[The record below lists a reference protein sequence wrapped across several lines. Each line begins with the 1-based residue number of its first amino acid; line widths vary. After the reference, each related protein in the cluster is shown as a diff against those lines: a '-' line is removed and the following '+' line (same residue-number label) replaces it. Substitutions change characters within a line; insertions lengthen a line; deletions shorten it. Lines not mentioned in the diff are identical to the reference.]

1 MKGGEGDFFIR
12 HHFRIEGVEG
22 SRIQV
27 VKFLSLEPWN
37 PCLPADRLEFSNLFG
52 LGRLNGTMTQVRTR
66 FAPSPTGDLH
76 IGGARTA
83 LFNWLLARQARG
95 VFILRIEDT
104 DVARSTQE
112 SIQVILDAMTWLG
125 MDWDEGPFYQTQ
137 RVSFYREAAEKLLKE
152 GKAYRC
158 YCTPEELETKR
169 EAALKA
175 GIKPKYDRTCLHRA
189 RLGAKPRAQIPSAI
203 RFLSPDEG
211 KTVVEDLIQGRVEF
225 DNTELDDLIILRS
238 DGLPTYNFSVVVDD
252 ATMGITHVIRGNDH
266 LNNTPRQIQIYQ
278 GLGYPIPQ
286 FGHVPMILGP
296 DKKKLSKRH
305 GAQSVMEYK
314 KLGYLPQAVVNY
326 LVRLG
331 WSYGD
336 QEEFTREELIEK
348 FSLEAVGRSAAAI
361 NPGKLDWLNSQYIKK
376 IELDDL
382 VQRVQPFIEAKG
394 YSNIDPDLLR
404 KAILSF
410 KERVKTLVEMAEL
423 SEFYFCDEIAYD
435 EKAAGKFLSQE
446 TMPIFSQMIP
456 SLSKESVLGK
466 EKAHQLIEQLAE
478 TRGEPL
484 VKIAQPIRVALT
496 GRTVSPPIDEVMEVL
511 GKEKVIKRLE
521 RAIEYIKKSE
531 IRISKSE
538 TNQKSK

>member
-1 MKGGEGDFFIR
+1 
-12 HHFRIEGVEG
+12 
-22 SRIQV
+22 
-27 VKFLSLEPWN
+27 
-37 PCLPADRLEFSNLFG
+37 
-52 LGRLNGTMTQVRTR
+52 MTKVRTR

-83 LFNWLLARQARG
+83 LFNWLLARHSQG

-137 RVSFYREAAEKLLKE
+137 RISLYREAAEKLLKE

-158 YCTPEELETKR
+158 YCTPEELGTKR

-175 GIKPKYDRTCLHRA
+175 GMKPKYDRTCLGRKSFPSE
-189 RLGAKPRAQIPSAI
+189 RPSAI
-203 RFLSPDEG
+203 RFLSPEEG

-225 DNTELDDLIILRS
+225 DNTELDDLIIFRS

-278 GLGYPIPQ
+278 ALGYPIPK

-314 KLGYLPQAVVNY
+314 KMGYLPQAVVNY

-376 IELDDL
+376 IELEEL
-382 VQRVQPFIEAKG
+382 VQRVRPFIEAKG
-394 YSNIDPDLLR
+394 YSNIASDLLR
-404 KAILSF
+404 KAILSLR
-410 KERVKTLVEMAEL
+410 ERVKTLVEMADL
-423 SEFYFCDEIAYD
+423 SEFYFCEEIVYD
-435 EKAAGKFLSQE
+435 EKAAGKFLNQE
-446 TMPIFSQMIP
+446 ITPMLEQVVT
-456 SLSKESVLGK
+456 SLSKESTLEK
-466 EKAHQLIEQLAE
+466 ENVHRLIQQLAE
-478 TRGEPL
+478 TRREPL

-496 GRTVSPPIDEVMEVL
+496 GRTVSPPIDEVIEVL
-511 GKEKVIKRLE
+511 GKGEVIRRLHK
-521 RAIEYIKKSE
+521 AIKYIKSH
-531 IRISKSE
+531 
-538 TNQKSK
+538 

>member
-1 MKGGEGDFFIR
+1 
-12 HHFRIEGVEG
+12 
-22 SRIQV
+22 
-27 VKFLSLEPWN
+27 
-37 PCLPADRLEFSNLFG
+37 
-52 LGRLNGTMTQVRTR
+52 MTKVRTR

-83 LFNWLLARQARG
+83 LFNWLLARHSQG

-137 RVSFYREAAEKLLKE
+137 RISLYREAAEKLLKE

-175 GIKPKYDRTCLHRA
+175 GMKPKYDRTCLGR
-189 RLGAKPRAQIPSAI
+189 KSFPSEKPSAI
-203 RFLSPDEG
+203 RFLSPEEG

-278 GLGYPIPQ
+278 ALGYPIPK

-314 KLGYLPQAVVNY
+314 KMGYLPQAVVNY

-376 IELDDL
+376 IELEEL
-382 VQRVQPFIEAKG
+382 VQRVRPFIEAKG
-394 YSNIDPDLLR
+394 YSNIAPDLLR
-404 KAILSF
+404 KAILSLR
-410 KERVKTLVEMAEL
+410 ERVKTLVEMADL
-423 SEFYFCDEIAYD
+423 SEFYFCEEIVYD
-435 EKAAGKFLSQE
+435 EKAAGKFLNQE
-446 TMPIFSQMIP
+446 ITPMLEQVVT
-456 SLSKESVLGK
+456 SLSKESTLEK
-466 EKAHQLIEQLAE
+466 ENVHRLIQQLAE
-478 TRGEPL
+478 TRREPL

-496 GRTVSPPIDEVMEVL
+496 GRTVSPPIDEVIEVL
-511 GKEKVIKRLE
+511 GKGEVIKRLQ
-521 RAIEYIKKSE
+521 RAIEYIAK
-531 IRISKSE
+531 
-538 TNQKSK
+538 QV

>member
-1 MKGGEGDFFIR
+1 
-12 HHFRIEGVEG
+12 
-22 SRIQV
+22 
-27 VKFLSLEPWN
+27 
-37 PCLPADRLEFSNLFG
+37 
-52 LGRLNGTMTQVRTR
+52 MTKVRTR

-83 LFNWLLARQARG
+83 LFNWLLARHSQG

-137 RVSFYREAAEKLLKE
+137 RISLYREAAEKLLKE

-175 GIKPKYDRTCLHRA
+175 GMKPKYDRTCLGR
-189 RLGAKPRAQIPSAI
+189 KSFPSEKPSAI
-203 RFLSPDEG
+203 RFLSPEEG

-278 GLGYPIPQ
+278 ALGYPIPK

-314 KLGYLPQAVVNY
+314 KMGYLPQAVVNY

-376 IELDDL
+376 IELKEL
-382 VQRVQPFIEAKG
+382 VQRVRPFIEAKG
-394 YSNIDPDLLR
+394 YSNIAPDLLR
-404 KAILSF
+404 KAILSLR
-410 KERVKTLVEMAEL
+410 ERVKTLVEMADL
-423 SEFYFCDEIAYD
+423 SEFYFCEEIVYD
-435 EKAAGKFLSQE
+435 EKAAGKFLNQE
-446 TMPIFSQMIP
+446 ITPMLEQVVT
-456 SLSKESVLGK
+456 SLSKESTLEK
-466 EKAHQLIEQLAE
+466 ENVHRLIQQLAE
-478 TRGEPL
+478 TRREPL

-496 GRTVSPPIDEVMEVL
+496 GRTVSPPIDEVIEVL
-511 GKEKVIKRLE
+511 GKGEVIRRLHK
-521 RAIEYIKKSE
+521 AIKYIKSH
-531 IRISKSE
+531 
-538 TNQKSK
+538 

>member
-1 MKGGEGDFFIR
+1 
-12 HHFRIEGVEG
+12 
-22 SRIQV
+22 
-27 VKFLSLEPWN
+27 
-37 PCLPADRLEFSNLFG
+37 
-52 LGRLNGTMTQVRTR
+52 MTKVRTR

-83 LFNWLLARQARG
+83 IFNWLLARHTQGA
-95 VFILRIEDT
+95 FILRIEDT

-137 RVSFYREAAEKLLKE
+137 RISLYQEAAERLLKQ

-158 YCTPEELETKR
+158 YCTPEEVAEKR

-175 GIKPKYDRTCLHRA
+175 GVKPKYDRTCLSR
-189 RLGAKPRAQIPSAI
+189 KPPYPDGPYAI

-211 KTVVEDLIQGRVEF
+211 KTGVEDLIQGHVQF

-278 GLGYPIPQ
+278 ALDYPLPK
-286 FGHVPMILGP
+286 FGHVSMILGP

-314 KLGYLPQAVVNY
+314 KMGYLPQAVVNY

-336 QEEFTREELIEK
+336 QEEFTQEELIEK
-348 FSLEAVGRSAAAI
+348 FSLKAVGRSPAAI
-361 NPGKLDWLNSQYIKK
+361 NPGKLDWLNAQYIKRT
-376 IELDDL
+376 ELGEL
-382 VQRVQPFIEAKG
+382 VQRARPFMEAKG
-394 YSNIDPDLLR
+394 YSITDLDLLR
-404 KAILSF
+404 KAVLSLR
-410 KERVKTLVEMAEL
+410 ERVKTLVEMAEL
-423 SEFYFCDEIAYD
+423 SEFYFREEIGYE
-435 EKAAGKFLSQE
+435 EKAAEKFLKIDAVPLFEQIIAALAKEGVFDKGSGHRLIQE
-446 TMPIFSQMIP
+446 M
-456 SLSKESVLGK
+456 
-466 EKAHQLIEQLAE
+466 AE
-478 TRGEPL
+478 HREMPL

-496 GRTVSPPIDEVMEVL
+496 GKTVSPPIDEVMEAL
-511 GKEKVIKRLE
+511 GRERVIQRLKR
-521 RAIEYIKKSE
+521 AMEYIKGT
-531 IRISKSE
+531 R
-538 TNQKSK
+538 

>member
-1 MKGGEGDFFIR
+1 
-12 HHFRIEGVEG
+12 
-22 SRIQV
+22 
-27 VKFLSLEPWN
+27 
-37 PCLPADRLEFSNLFG
+37 
-52 LGRLNGTMTQVRTR
+52 MTKVRTR

-83 LFNWLLARQARG
+83 LFSWLLARHAQG

-104 DVARSTQE
+104 DVARSTRE

-137 RVSFYREAAEKLLKE
+137 RISFYQEAAEKLLKE
-152 GKAYRC
+152 GRAYRC

-175 GIKPKYDRTCLHRA
+175 GIKPKYDRTCLHRKSFPTG
-189 RLGAKPRAQIPSAI
+189 RPSAI
-203 RFLSPDEG
+203 RFLSPEEG

-225 DNTELDDLIILRS
+225 ENTELDDLIILRS

-252 ATMGITHVIRGNDH
+252 ATMGITHVVRGNDH

-278 GLGYPIPQ
+278 ALGHPIPK

-305 GAQSVMEYK
+305 GAQSVMEYQK
-314 KLGYLPQAVVNY
+314 MGYLPQAVVNY

-331 WSYGD
+331 WSFGD

-376 IELDDL
+376 IELEEL
-382 VQRVQPFIEAKG
+382 VQRVRPFIEAKG
-394 YSNIDPDLLR
+394 YSNIAPDLLR
-404 KAILSF
+404 KAILSLR
-410 KERVKTLVEMAEL
+410 ERVKTLVEMAEV
-423 SEFYFCDEIAYD
+423 SEFYFREEIAYD
-435 EKAAGKFLSQE
+435 EKAAGKFLNQE
-446 TMPIFSQMIP
+446 ITPMLEQVVT
-456 SLSKESVLGK
+456 SLSKESTLEK
-466 EKAHQLIEQLAE
+466 ENVHRLIQQLAE

-511 GKEKVIKRLE
+511 GKGKVIQRLE
-521 RAIEYIKKSE
+521 KAIEYITK
-531 IRISKSE
+531 RN
-538 TNQKSK
+538 TLAL

>member
-1 MKGGEGDFFIR
+1 
-12 HHFRIEGVEG
+12 
-22 SRIQV
+22 
-27 VKFLSLEPWN
+27 
-37 PCLPADRLEFSNLFG
+37 
-52 LGRLNGTMTQVRTR
+52 MTQARTR

-83 LFNWLLARQARG
+83 LFNWLLARHAQG

-104 DVARSTQE
+104 DVARSTQD

-125 MDWDEGPFYQTQ
+125 MDWDEGPFYQTH
-137 RVSFYREAAEKLLKE
+137 RMSFYHEAVERLLRV

-175 GIKPKYDRTCLHRA
+175 GIKPKYDRTCFNRKSFP
-189 RLGAKPRAQIPSAI
+189 LGRPSAV

-266 LNNTPRQIQIYQ
+266 LNNTPRQIQIYRA
-278 GLGYPIPQ
+278 LGYPIPN
-286 FGHVPMILGP
+286 FGHVSMILGP

-314 KLGYLPQAVVNY
+314 KMGYLPQAVVNY

-336 QEEFTREELIEK
+336 QEEFNREELIER
-348 FSLEAVGRSAAAI
+348 FSLGAVGRSAAAV
-361 NPGKLDWLNSQYIKK
+361 NPGKLDWLNAQYIKK
-376 IELDDL
+376 IELDEL
-382 VQRVQPFIEAKG
+382 IQRVLPFIEARG
-394 YSNIDPDLLR
+394 YSNIHPDLLR
-404 KAILSF
+404 KAILSLR
-410 KERVKTLVEMAEL
+410 ERVKTLVELADL
-423 SEFYFCDEIAYD
+423 SEFYFCEKIAYD
-435 EKAAGKFLSQE
+435 EKAAGKFLNQE
-446 TMPIFSQMIP
+446 TLSMFNQAIT
-456 SLSKESVLGK
+456 SLLNESVLEK
-466 EKAHQLIEQLAE
+466 ERVHGLIQQLAE

-496 GRTVSPPIDEVMEVL
+496 GRAVSPPIDEVVVAL
-511 GKEKVIKRLE
+511 GKAEVVKRLQK
-521 RAIEYIKKSE
+521 AVEYIKGVNVK
-531 IRISKSE
+531 
-538 TNQKSK
+538 

>member
-1 MKGGEGDFFIR
+1 
-12 HHFRIEGVEG
+12 
-22 SRIQV
+22 
-27 VKFLSLEPWN
+27 
-37 PCLPADRLEFSNLFG
+37 
-52 LGRLNGTMTQVRTR
+52 MTQVRAR

-83 LFNWLLARQARG
+83 LFNWLLARHAQG

-104 DVARSTQE
+104 DVARSTRE

-137 RVSFYREAAEKLLKE
+137 RTSFYQEAAEKLLKE
-152 GKAYRC
+152 GRAYRC

-175 GIKPKYDRTCLHRA
+175 GIKPKYDRTCLHRKSPPPA
-189 RLGAKPRAQIPSAI
+189 RSSAI

-278 GLGYPIPQ
+278 ALGYPIPQ

-314 KLGYLPQAVVNY
+314 NLGYLPQAVVNY

-336 QEEFTREELIEK
+336 QEEFSREELIEK
-348 FSLEAVGRSAAAI
+348 FNLEAVGRSAAAI

-382 VQRVQPFIEAKG
+382 VQRVRPFIEAKG
-394 YSNIDPDLLR
+394 YSSIDSDLLR
-404 KAILSF
+404 KAVLSF
-410 KERVKTLVEMAEL
+410 RERVKTLVEMANL
-423 SEFYFCDEIAYD
+423 SEFYFCEQIAYD
-435 EKAAGKFLSQE
+435 EKASGKFLNQE
-446 TMPIFSQMIP
+446 TVPLLKQVIA
-456 SLSKESVLGK
+456 SLSNELVLEK
-466 EKAHQLIEQLAE
+466 EKAHQLIQQLAE
-478 TRGEPL
+478 TRGELL

-511 GKEKVIKRLE
+511 GKKEVITRLHK
-521 RAIEYIKKSE
+521 AIKYIE
-531 IRISKSE
+531 
-538 TNQKSK
+538 KSK